1 MSKMSCRECYFI
13 KVSVKNIDSLIDR
26 VESAIMEMGVP
37 FGYDINVYK
46 NVYACCGVGGIGVI
60 IEVAGPEE
68 KIRAIDLKAVSKILE
83 ICEKEGLEH
92 HTLGPLEI
100 I

>member
-1 MSKMSCRECYFI
+1 MSCRECYFI
-13 KVSVKNIDSLIDR
+13 KVSGKNIDSLIER
-26 VESAIMEMGVP
+26 VKSAIMEMGVP
-37 FGYDINVYK
+37 SGYDIKVYK

-60 IEVAGPEE
+60 IEVTGPEE
-68 KIRAIDLKAVSKILE
+68 KIRAIDLKAVSKVLE

-92 HTLGPLEI
+92 HIMEPLEI